1 MGTEAQ
7 QAIELFKSMSDSL
20 QAIAVERFTY
30 LLHLNQVVFGFGIG
44 LGIVGL
50 ILFLVGRGKYSDNK
64 VAAGVIMMCL
74 ASLACFITGIN
85 LVEIYNSPNYTI
97 AKIAIGLIK

>member
-1 MGTEAQ
+1 MNTEAQ

-20 QAIAVERFTY
+20 QAVAVERFTY

-50 ILFLVGRGKYSDNK
+50 ILFLVGRGNK
-64 VAAGVIMMCL
+64 EATGFVMMCL
-74 ASLACFITGIN
+74 ASLVCFVTGIN